1 MSKSKVQYIGLIFA
15 GLLSPIAVVQA
26 DHIQVPSYQG
36 MPTTESRTV
45 TTSPLS
51 GMLIYRLEYKGN
63 LAVAYRICFEQEEPF
78 PFAIADFAQD
88 ILYLDRNRDGHL
100 DEMVAPA
107 HLQERSLTEDLPA
120 CPPKKPERQG

>member
-1 MSKSKVQYIGLIFA
+1 MAKAKVQCVGLILG
-15 GLLSPIAVVQA
+15 GLLFPIAFVQA
-26 DHIQVPSYQG
+26 DHIQVPSYRN
-36 MPTTESRTV
+36 METTASRTV

-78 PFAIADFAQD
+78 PFAIADFTRD
-88 ILYLDRNRDGHL
+88 ILYLDPNRDGHV

-107 HLQERSLTEDLPA
+107 NLQKRSLTEDLPS
-120 CPPKKPERQG
+120 CVLKPSAP

>member
-1 MSKSKVQYIGLIFA
+1 MYVSRAQCVGLILI
-15 GLLSPIAVVQA
+15 GLLSQTAFLARA
-26 DHIQVPSYQG
+26 DHIQVPPYRN
-36 MPTTESRTV
+36 METTESRTV

-88 ILYLDRNRDGHL
+88 ILYLDRNRDGHV
-100 DEMVAPA
+100 DEVVAPA
-107 HLQERSLTEDLPA
+107 HLKARSLTDDLPP
-120 CPPKKPERQG
+120 CPQKPEGP